1 MKYLTK
7 RIVRRLIIIDFLL
20 LCVVLVLF
28 MKTAI
33 YKLIFIGIITYYN
46 ISIDGCAITI
56 TNKKYFTRN
65 I

>member
-7 RIVRRLIIIDFLL
+7 KIVRRLIIIDFLL
-20 LCVVLVLF
+20 LCVVSVLF

-33 YKLIFIGIITYYN
+33 YKLIFVGIITLALMVVLLLLQ
-46 ISIDGCAITI
+46 I
-56 TNKKYFTRN
+56 KKYFTRN

>member
-33 YKLIFIGIITYYN
+33 YKLIFIGIITLALMVVLLLLQIKNNLPEIYE
-46 ISIDGCAITI
+46 
-56 TNKKYFTRN
+56 
-65 I
+65 

>member
-33 YKLIFIGIITYYN
+33 YKLIFIGIITLALMVVLLLLQIKN
-46 ISIDGCAITI
+46 ILPEI
-56 TNKKYFTRN
+56 YE
-65 I
+65 

>member
-7 RIVRRLIIIDFLL
+7 KIVRRLIIIDFLL

-33 YKLIFIGIITYYN
+33 YKLIFIGIITLALMVVLLLLQIKNVLPEIYE
-46 ISIDGCAITI
+46 
-56 TNKKYFTRN
+56 
-65 I
+65 

>member
-20 LCVVLVLF
+20 LCVVSVLF

-33 YKLIFIGIITYYN
+33 YKLIFVGIITLALMVVLLLLQIKN
-46 ISIDGCAITI
+46 ILPEI
-56 TNKKYFTRN
+56 YE
-65 I
+65 

>member
-33 YKLIFIGIITYYN
+33 YKLIFIGIITLALMVVLLLLQIKN
-46 ISIDGCAITI
+46 ILPEICE
-56 TNKKYFTRN
+56 
-65 I
+65 

>member
-20 LCVVLVLF
+20 LCVVSVLF

-33 YKLIFIGIITYYN
+33 YKLIFVGIITLALMVVLLLLQIKN
-46 ISIDGCAITI
+46 ILPET
-56 TNKKYFTRN
+56 YE
-65 I
+65 

>member
-7 RIVRRLIIIDFLL
+7 KIVRRLIIIDFLL

-33 YKLIFIGIITYYN
+33 YKLIFIGIITLALMVVLLLLQIKN
-46 ISIDGCAITI
+46 I
-56 TNKKYFTRN
+56 
-65 I
+65 

>member
-33 YKLIFIGIITYYN
+33 YKLIFIGIITLALMVALLLLQIKN
-46 ISIDGCAITI
+46 ILPEI
-56 TNKKYFTRN
+56 YE
-65 I
+65 

>member
-20 LCVVLVLF
+20 LCVVFVLF

-33 YKLIFIGIITYYN
+33 YKLIFVGIITLALMVVLLLLQIKN
-46 ISIDGCAITI
+46 ILPEI
-56 TNKKYFTRN
+56 YE
-65 I
+65 

>member
-7 RIVRRLIIIDFLL
+7 KIVRRLIIIDFLL

-33 YKLIFIGIITYYN
+33 YKLIFIGIITLALMVVLLLLQIKN
-46 ISIDGCAITI
+46 ILPEI
-56 TNKKYFTRN
+56 YE
-65 I
+65 

>member
-33 YKLIFIGIITYYN
+33 YKLIFIGIITLALMVELLLLQIKN
-46 ISIDGCAITI
+46 ILPEI
-56 TNKKYFTRN
+56 YE
-65 I
+65 